1 MLHIFTI
8 ILNFVVV
15 VFFGITMT
23 YGIIEQF
30 DNTPVKMKFFYNLSF
45 WEFLTMVTF
54 LFLLPLLNI
63 RFIYHSK

>member
-15 VFFGITMT
+15 LFFGITMT

-30 DNTPVKMKFFYNLSF
+30 DNTPVKMKFFFNISF
-45 WEFLTMVTF
+45 LELLAIITF
-54 LFLLPLLNI
+54 LLVLPLLNI
-63 RFIYHSK
+63 MFIYRSK